1 MGYRIS
7 LFQTVSYME
16 AIQYRKKAIGIL
28 TALALIITAQLPV
41 CAAPLE
47 TIGAGPFSNDS
58 IAFSPDKY
66 NKSADPDS
74 EEGYYGL
81 ESKEAGGYEDISD
94 DSASGGLFGAE
105 PQLLSGNES
114 DAANNTAIE
123 EPLSLSGNG
132 SDAAETA
139 FIEEVFLEADQTALP
154 SASHEPVISENS
166 VSVCSLSADF
176 SGRTAFLT
184 KKKAVLNAA
193 LLKDSDEL
201 YMVFNVSGN
210 YAIEGI
216 TNGGGIS
223 ISYNQTLYRG
233 LPAIRLT
240 LSSNSAAMKGTK
252 SYTLTPKDLFSGE
265 RLKPLKLTLSV
276 QKKYPPAK
284 WQRTNIVLQQSVKG
298 DFALNSPAQK
308 GVTIVNLSSERY
320 PAKIPDGLKVRLDNE
335 NTVRIS
341 KLNKNYK
348 VQLYLA
354 YSGYANVKFVKKSF
368 NVKLISGKLSAALKK
383 KAGSKINLSDRA
395 GTQWHLVPNVKNTG
409 LVLRKIELQGS
420 LSKNYA
426 LRTVSDPDS
435 EALTDIYISAIS
447 SANPPLGTSPLSLK
461 LILQGARQDAKTIT
475 QNVNAKIRHSAST
488 LKIKTVQGKKLIFS
502 KKLSDNKLV
511 CYIDCIVTAPAYG
524 GLDPESIEDISDPA
538 KTPKGAF
545 FTRWDV
551 DSTGK
556 AARATLVMDKSRL
569 SSGKTYKIT
578 YRMRAKGAPEK
589 RSSKLIF
596 TVKAP

>member
-1 MGYRIS
+1 
-7 LFQTVSYME
+7 ME

-47 TIGAGPFSNDS
+47 TIGAGPFSDDS

-114 DAANNTAIE
+114 DAANDTAIEEPQLLSGNESYAANNTAIE
-123 EPLSLSGNG
+123 EPLSPYEGE

-252 SYTLTPKDLFSGE
+252 SYTLTPKDLFSG
-265 RLKPLKLTLSV
+265 
-276 QKKYPPAK
+276 
-284 WQRTNIVLQQSVKG
+284 
-298 DFALNSPAQK
+298 
-308 GVTIVNLSSERY
+308 
-320 PAKIPDGLKVRLDNE
+320 
-335 NTVRIS
+335 
-341 KLNKNYK
+341 
-348 VQLYLA
+348 
-354 YSGYANVKFVKKSF
+354 
-368 NVKLISGKLSAALKK
+368 
-383 KAGSKINLSDRA
+383 
-395 GTQWHLVPNVKNTG
+395 
-409 LVLRKIELQGS
+409 
-420 LSKNYA
+420 
-426 LRTVSDPDS
+426 
-435 EALTDIYISAIS
+435 
-447 SANPPLGTSPLSLK
+447 
-461 LILQGARQDAKTIT
+461 
-475 QNVNAKIRHSAST
+475 
-488 LKIKTVQGKKLIFS
+488 
-502 KKLSDNKLV
+502 
-511 CYIDCIVTAPAYG
+511 
-524 GLDPESIEDISDPA
+524 
-538 KTPKGAF
+538 
-545 FTRWDV
+545 
-551 DSTGK
+551 
-556 AARATLVMDKSRL
+556 
-569 SSGKTYKIT
+569 
-578 YRMRAKGAPEK
+578 
-589 RSSKLIF
+589 
-596 TVKAP
+596 